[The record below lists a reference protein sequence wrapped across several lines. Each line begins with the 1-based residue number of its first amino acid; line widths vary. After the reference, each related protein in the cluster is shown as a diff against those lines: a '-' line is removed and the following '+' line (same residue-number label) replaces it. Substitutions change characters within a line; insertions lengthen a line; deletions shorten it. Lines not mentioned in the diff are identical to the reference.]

1 MSNEMIANG
10 VTEKLAA
17 WLVSQS
23 YEDMPDAVKA
33 KAVEVVFDS
42 VGAMTAC
49 STLPEVKAIVEL
61 MNEQGSRGDC
71 TIIGH
76 AGSTSVINAAMCNG
90 GMAHGNEVDP
100 VHATSVGGHVAA
112 GPVPSSLAIG
122 ESVGASGKDVLRAV
136 VLGYE
141 VGGRLM
147 TIFYR
152 ERDYTKR
159 RFYHTAVAANISSAV
174 SAGILLGLDKQAMQV
189 AMCLATYQAAGP
201 DNMTKDPV
209 HMGKTFQVAAA
220 NRNGVTAALLA
231 HKGCFAPT
239 DILDGTHGLF
249 DAYLNSPEA
258 GPELLDKLGEYYS
271 ITDVMHKRYS
281 AGTPN
286 QTYLGALFKLLQD
299 NAITPE
305 QIEQIE
311 IHMPTRGV
319 KRVPTTRHASI
330 SALKVSAIA
339 AATGKL
345 DFYQLHGPQA
355 AVNAAIATM
364 IDRVKFV
371 GRDDWTGMEHG
382 RHAIVIIRTR
392 DGKKFEE
399 ETWFTRMDRTEL
411 SAKFNELVEPQFGA
425 ARTARLEKALLE
437 LDALPNVKKLMQQLR
452 ST

>member
-1 MSNEMIANG
+1 MADEILKNG

-17 WLVSQS
+17 WLTSHR
-23 YEDMPDAVKA
+23 YEQMPDAVKA

-61 MNEQGSRGDC
+61 MGEQGGKGDC
-71 TIIGH
+71 TIIGYSG
-76 AGSTSVINAAMCNG
+76 ATSVINAAMCNG

-100 VHATSVGGHVAA
+100 VHSTSVGGHVAA
-112 GPVPSSLAIG
+112 GPVPSALAIG
-122 ESVGASGKDVLRAV
+122 ESIGASGKDILRAV

-141 VGGRLM
+141 IGGRLM

-174 SAGILLGLDKQAMQV
+174 SAGVLLGLDTQAMQV
-189 AMCLATYQAAGP
+189 ALCLATYQAAGP

-231 HKGCFAPT
+231 HKGCYAPT

-249 DAYLNSPEA
+249 DAYLNTPEA

-286 QTYLGALFKLLQD
+286 QTYLAALFRLLKD
-299 NAITPE
+299 NAIKPE

-311 IHMPTRGV
+311 IQMPTRGV

-355 AVNAAIATM
+355 AVDAAIASM
-364 IDRVKFV
+364 IARVKFV

-392 DGKKFEE
+392 DGKKYEE
-399 ETWFTRMDRTEL
+399 ETWFTPMDRSEL

-425 ARTARLEKALLE
+425 ARTAKLGKSLLE
-437 LDALPNVKKLMQQLR
+437 IEAIPNIKSLMQQLR
-452 ST
+452 A

>member
-1 MSNEMIANG
+1 MIANG

-399 ETWFTRMDRTEL
+399 ETWFTRMDRAEL

>member
-1 MSNEMIANG
+1 MSDQMIADG
-10 VTEKLAA
+10 VTAKLAA
-17 WLVSQS
+17 WLVAHRWEQ
-23 YEDMPDAVKA
+23 MPEVAQA
-33 KAVEVVFDS
+33 KALDVVFDS

-49 STLPEVKAIVEL
+49 STLPEVTAIVEL
-61 MNEQGSRGDC
+61 MNAQGARGDC
-71 TIIGH
+71 TVIGH
-76 AGSTSVINAAMCNG
+76 KGSTAVINAAMCNG

-112 GPVPSSLAIG
+112 GPVPSALAVG
-122 ESVGASGKDVLRAV
+122 ESIGASGRDVLRAV

-174 SAGILLGLDKQAMQV
+174 SAGLLLGLDTQAMQV

-231 HKGCFAPT
+231 HKGCYAPT

-249 DAYLNSPEA
+249 DAYLNNPDA
-258 GPELLDKLGEYYS
+258 GPELLDRLGDYYS

-286 QTYLGALFKLLQD
+286 QTYLGALFRLLKN
-299 NAITPE
+299 NAIGPD
-305 QIEQIE
+305 QIAQIE

-339 AATGKL
+339 AATGTL

-355 AVNAAIATM
+355 AVDAAVASM
-364 IDRVKFV
+364 IDRIKFV
-371 GRDDWTGMEHG
+371 GRDDWAGMEHG
-382 RHAIVIIRTR
+382 RHAIVIVRTR
-392 DGKKFEE
+392 DGRTFEE
-399 ETWFTRMDRTEL
+399 VSWFEPLTRAEL
-411 SAKFNELVEPQFGA
+411 AAKFDELVTPRFGA
-425 ARTARLEKALLE
+425 ARTAGLQQTLRGLAALL
-437 LDALPNVKKLMQQLR
+437 DVKTLMHQLR
-452 ST
+452 G

>member
-1 MSNEMIANG
+1 MSNEIIRNG
-10 VTEKLAA
+10 VTEKLAT
-17 WLVSQS
+17 WLCGHR
-23 YEDMPDAVKA
+23 YEQIPAAVRA
-33 KAVEVVFDS
+33 RTVEVIFDS

-61 MNEQGSRGDC
+61 MNAQGSSGDC
-71 TIIGH
+71 TVIGNP
-76 AGSTSVINAAMCNG
+76 GSTSVINAAMCNG

-112 GPVPSSLAIG
+112 GPVPSALAIG
-122 ESVGASGKDVLRAV
+122 ESIKASGQDVVRAV
-136 VLGYE
+136 ALGYE

-159 RFYHTAVAANISSAV
+159 RFYHTAVAANITSAV
-174 SAGILLGLDKQAMQV
+174 SAGLLLGLDAQAMQV
-189 AMCLATYQAAGP
+189 ALCLATYQAAGP

-231 HKGCFAPT
+231 HKGCYAPT

-249 DAYLNSPEA
+249 DAYLNNPEA
-258 GPELLDKLGEYYS
+258 GPEMLERLGDYYA

-286 QTYLGALFKLLQD
+286 QTYLAALFRLLKGVK
-299 NAITPE
+299 PE
-305 QIEQIE
+305 EIAEIE

-330 SALKVSAIA
+330 SAVKVSAIA

-355 AVNAAIATM
+355 ALESAVASM
-364 IDRVKFV
+364 QDRIKFV
-371 GRDDWTGMEHG
+371 GRDDWAGMEHG
-382 RHAIVIIRTR
+382 RHAIVIVRTC
-392 DGKKFEE
+392 DGRTLQED
-399 ETWFTRMDRTEL
+399 TWFEPMSRDEL
-411 SAKFNELVEPQFGA
+411 KTKFNELVGPQFGA
-425 ARTARLEKALLE
+425 ARTAQLEKSWLE
-437 LDALPNVKKLMQQLR
+437 IETAPSINALMQQLR
-452 ST
+452 T

>member
-1 MSNEMIANG
+1 MADEILKNG

-17 WLVSQS
+17 WLVNHR
-23 YEDMPDAVKA
+23 YEQLPAAVKA
-33 KAVEVVFDS
+33 KGVEVIFDS

-49 STLPEVKAIVEL
+49 STLPEVKAIVAL
-61 MNEQGSRGDC
+61 MNEQGGSGDC

-76 AGSTSVINAAMCNG
+76 PGAASVISAAMCNG

-100 VHATSVGGHVAA
+100 VHATSVGGHVAS
-112 GPVPSSLAIG
+112 GPVPSALAIG
-122 ESVGASGKDVLRAV
+122 ESLGASGKDVLRAV

-174 SAGILLGLDKQAMQV
+174 SAGILLGLDTQAMQV

-231 HKGCFAPT
+231 HKGCYAPT

-249 DAYLNSPEA
+249 DAYLNNPEA
-258 GPELLDKLGEYYS
+258 GPELLDKLGDYYS

-286 QTYLGALFKLLQD
+286 QTYLGALFRLLKD
-299 NAITPE
+299 NAIKPDE
-305 QIEQIE
+305 IEQIE

-355 AVNAAIATM
+355 AVDAAIATM

-392 DGKKFEE
+392 DGKKIEE
-399 ETWFTRMDRTEL
+399 ETWFTRMDRAEL

-425 ARTARLEKALLE
+425 ARTTQLEQSLLGIE
-437 LDALPNVKKLMQQLR
+437 SLPNVKSLMQQLR
-452 ST
+452 A

>member
-1 MSNEMIANG
+1 MIANG

-371 GRDDWTGMEHG
+371 GRDDWTGMEHS

-399 ETWFTRMDRTEL
+399 ETWFTRMDRAEL

-437 LDALPNVKKLMQQLR
+437 LDALPNVKTLMQQLR

>member
-1 MSNEMIANG
+1 MSNEIIANG

-17 WLVSQS
+17 WLVAHRYAQ
-23 YEDMPDAVKA
+23 MPDAVKA

-61 MNEQGSRGDC
+61 MNEQGSKGDC

-76 AGSTSVINAAMCNG
+76 PGGASVISAAMCNG
-90 GMAHGNEVDP
+90 GMAHGDEVDP

-112 GPVPSSLAIG
+112 GPVPSALAIG
-122 ESVGASGKDVLRAV
+122 ESVGASGAEVLRAV

-152 ERDYTKR
+152 ERDYTRR
-159 RFYHTAVAANISSAV
+159 RFYHTAIAANVSSAV
-174 SAGILLGLDKQAMQV
+174 SAGILLGLDTQAMQV
-189 AMCLATYQAAGP
+189 ALCLATYQAAGP

-231 HKGCFAPT
+231 RKGCYAPT

-249 DAYLNSPEA
+249 DAYLNNPDA
-258 GPELLDKLGEYYS
+258 GPELLDRLGEYYS

-286 QTYLGALFKLLQD
+286 QTYLGALFRLLKG
-299 NAITPE
+299 NGVTPE
-305 QIEQIE
+305 NIAGIE
-311 IHMPTRGV
+311 IHLPTRGV

-355 AVNAAIATM
+355 AVDAAIASM
-364 IDRVKFV
+364 IDRIRFV
-371 GRDDWTGMEHG
+371 GRDEWTGMEHG
-382 RHAIVIIRTR
+382 RHAVVIVRTR
-392 DGKKFEE
+392 DGKTFEE
-399 ETWFTRMDRTEL
+399 DTWFEPMTRGEL
-411 SAKFNELVEPQFGA
+411 AAKFDELVTPRFGA
-425 ARTARLEKALLE
+425 ARTDRLQRTLLE
-437 LDALPNVKKLMQQLR
+437 LAALPNVKSLMEQLR
-452 ST
+452 G